1 MIRIACALLA
11 LGCVEPTPVEPT
23 LDSMPAISSQE
34 SPVTSFAIDESAR
47 TVYVRFAGL
56 QGDGREPLH
65 VLIRRMFE
73 TADAV
78 SAEKLIVDLRAVNGA
93 DARLLVPLI
102 RGIMTHERF
111 TRSGALYVV
120 VGPDSYSP
128 VQNAASLLAR
138 YAKPIVVQRLQWSF

>member
-11 LGCVEPTPVEPT
+11 LGCVEPTSVEPT
-23 LDSMPAISSQE
+23 LDSMPAISSQD
-34 SPVTSFAIDESAR
+34 SPASTFAIDELAR

-65 VLIRRMFE
+65 VMIRRMFE
-73 TADAV
+73 SADAV
-78 SAEKLIVDLRAVNGA
+78 SAEKLIVDLRAVSGG
-93 DARLLVPLI
+93 DARVLVPLI

-111 TRSGALYVV
+111 MRSGALYVV
-120 VGPDSYSP
+120 VGPASYSP
-128 VQNAASLLAR
+128 VQNAAALLTR